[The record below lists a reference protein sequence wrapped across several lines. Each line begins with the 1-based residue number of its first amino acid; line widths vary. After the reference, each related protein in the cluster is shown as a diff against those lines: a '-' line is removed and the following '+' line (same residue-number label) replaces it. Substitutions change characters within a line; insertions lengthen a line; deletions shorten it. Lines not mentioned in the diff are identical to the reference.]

1 MSKDPYIKKNDENK
15 RRIKLNIKHLKD
27 TMVRGLMVIFV
38 ADLFLTCQFAYSQQD
53 IKGNFKL
60 LKLILP
66 TWLMGEYTI
75 VEPKTTLDPIK
86 LRDTSEVS
94 IWKITL
100 KKRLAITDYDIGPLI
115 DVFFEINRQSV
126 SIDLKSD
133 TLAGYWID
141 NPVGEA
147 RMTRSQLGPADRL
160 FGKDVS
166 YTCVSIP
173 AYDKAKGIVL
183 IYLSHP
189 GPIGAGQIIAYRLKG
204 GKLILLKR
212 VQVWIS

>member
-1 MSKDPYIKKNDENK
+1 MDK
-15 RRIKLNIKHLKD
+15 KHLKD
-27 TMVRGLMVIFV
+27 NMVRALMIIIVV
-38 ADLFLTCQFAYSQQD
+38 NLFLTCQFAFSQLNIKSQD
-53 IKGNFKL
+53 IKENINL

-66 TWLMGEYTI
+66 TWLMGDAYTI
-75 VEPKTTLDPIK
+75 VEPKTTIDPIK
-86 LRDTSEVS
+86 LRDTSEIS
-94 IWKITL
+94 QAKAYL
-100 KKRLAITDYDIGPLI
+100 KKGLAISDYNFGPLI

-147 RMTRSQLGPADRL
+147 RKTRSQLGPADRL
-160 FGKDVS
+160 YGKTVT

-183 IYLSHP
+183 VYLSHP
-189 GPIGAGQIIAYRLKG
+189 GPGAGQIIAYRLKD
-204 GKLILLKR
+204 GKLILMKR
-212 VQVWIS
+212 VQVWVG